1 MSAIGDCSCGCP
13 TPAPVNIPGTPGLNG
28 NPGATGAAGVDAFT
42 ITTQTIN
49 LPAVV
54 GNNVTFPVANSIW
67 MAIGQNIF
75 ISDGTNVGNF
85 SVQSLP
91 GITSVVL
98 KWLGYTG
105 DSPANTPIGAG
116 ATVSPAGIK
125 GVSQIVLVSEINTGT
140 VAFVPN
146 VTSQFLFVECIG
158 AGGSGGG
165 VATAVTNAGAGG
177 GGGGGAYSCIFL
189 TGPLKASYTVS
200 VGAGGAAPAA
210 GANPGNSGADTTF
223 DSPSV
228 CTAKGGSGG
237 GADTVAA
244 GTARVAGA
252 GGAGGLASG
261 GLGDS
266 TFDGNSGHHGLALAA
281 AQAVS
286 GKGSAGPLGGAPLSA
301 VVQGNGAAGGK
312 FGSGGSGGCILSGGA
327 SVAGGAGANGLI
339 RVTQYT

>member
-1 MSAIGDCSCGCP
+1 MSAIGNCSSGCP
-13 TPAPVNIPGTPGLNG
+13 VPAPVNIPGTPGLNG
-28 NPGATGAAGVDAFT
+28 NPGANGSAGVDAFT
-42 ITTQTIN
+42 ITTAN
-49 LPAVV
+49 FSLPNAI
-54 GNNVTFPVANSIW
+54 GSNVTVPVANDIW
-67 MAIGQNIF
+67 MAVGQNIL
-75 ISDGTNVGNF
+75 ISDGTNKGNF
-85 SVQSLP
+85 QVVSLSS
-91 GITSVVL
+91 ITSAVL

-105 DSPANTPIGAG
+105 DSAANTTINSG

-125 GVSQIVLVSEINTGT
+125 GVSQIVSVSEVNTGT
-140 VAFVPN
+140 VTFVPDA
-146 VTSQFLFVECIG
+146 TAQFLFVECIG

-165 VATAVTNAGAGG
+165 VATAATNAGAAGG
-177 GGGGGAYSCIFL
+177 GGSGAYSCIFI

-200 VGAGGAAPAA
+200 VGSGGAAPAA

-244 GTARVAGA
+244 GPRVGGAGA
-252 GGAGGLASG
+252 AGGLASG

-266 TFDGNSGHHGLALAA
+266 VFDGNAGSYGMALAA

-286 GKGSAGPLGGAPLSA
+286 GRGGSGPFGGGPLSA
-301 VVQGNGAAGGK
+301 IAQGNGPAGVK

-339 RVTQYT
+339 RIWQYT